1 MSSGVTRIYRW
12 GDCHVEDVRIKVPR
26 ERGVVMW
33 GLEGGTTPSPEII

>member
-1 MSSGVTRIYRW
+1 VASPEFTGG